1 MNWIK
6 IFKSLKNQSPQE
18 YYRLLSEL
26 GIKEKECPN
35 SFPKVTPFDECRS
48 RSDMT

>member
-6 IFKSLKNQSPQE
+6 IFKSLKEQNPQE

-26 GIKEKECPN
+26 KIKEKECPN
-35 SFPKVTPFDECRS
+35 SFPEVTPSQECRQGVI
-48 RSDMT
+48 